1 MDRHNKSI
9 KIIDYMLLWLR
20 IALPE
25 VSVSE
30 FFDVA
35 IIGGGYTGATL
46 ALHLVRLAPADIRI
60 VIVEPR
66 AELGSGLAYETLA
79 EEHRINVPA
88 ERMGVGAGRPDR
100 FDIWLKTYHSELIGD
115 GASESTY
122 VARRWFGTFVRDR
135 LHDALTRSRVVL
147 HHVRARATSARL
159 VEGGTE
165 ISLSSGALLC
175 ARHTIVAVSHGL
187 PILPDGMP
195 ASLQGKRELIDNPW
209 DLARLSEISPDSP
222 VLIIGTGLTMADV
235 VASLLARH
243 HSGAITAISRHGL
256 LARKAGPADVPPG
269 LEFAKWP
276 EASLR
281 TYVRQL
287 RAEIV
292 RAEASGFSWR
302 GIFTALREQSAH
314 LWARLSQADKRRF
327 LRHLKAFYDVHRYRM
342 APETYGAVETAQA
355 RGQVEILAARLIAA
369 RASAH
374 GFDVILRRRGASA
387 KEQRH
392 YAAIVNCTGPRQRL
406 RADRSDFLGA
416 LIEQDLAQPDS
427 LDLGLAVDA
436 NFQLVG
442 KSRNLYAL
450 GPLTRERFGDTYGAP
465 EIQRDAERLARLL
478 AATLADEKAAAA

>member
-1 MDRHNKSI
+1 
-9 KIIDYMLLWLR
+9 
-20 IALPE
+20 
-25 VSVSE
+25 VSE
-30 FFDVA
+30 FYDVA
-35 IIGGGYTGATL
+35 IVGGGYTGATL

-60 VIVEPR
+60 AIVEPR

-88 ERMGVGAGRPDR
+88 ERMGVGTGRADR
-100 FDIWLKTYHSELIGD
+100 FDIWLKTYHPELIGD
-115 GASESTY
+115 GASETTY

-135 LHDALTRSRVVL
+135 LHDALTRPGVAL
-147 HHVRARATSARL
+147 HHVRASAALARL
-159 VEGGTE
+159 VEGGAE
-165 ISLSSGALLC
+165 ISLSSGVSLR
-175 ARHTIVAVSHGL
+175 ARHIVVAVSHGL
-187 PILPDGMP
+187 PVLPAGIP
-195 ASLQGKRELIDNPW
+195 ASLLDKRGLMDNPW
-209 DLARLSEISPDSP
+209 DPTRLSEISADCPI
-222 VLIIGTGLTMADV
+222 LIIGTGLTMADV

-243 HSGAITAISRHGL
+243 HSGSITAISRHGL

-281 TYVRQL
+281 AYVRQL
-287 RAEIV
+287 RAEIA
-292 RAEASGFSWR
+292 RAQASGFSWR
-302 GIFTALREQSAH
+302 GIFTALREQSTH

-342 APETYGAVETAQA
+342 APETYEAVEAAQA
-355 RGQVEILAARLIAA
+355 RGQVEILAARLIATQ
-369 RASAH
+369 ASAD
-374 GFDVILRRRGASA
+374 GFDVTLRRRGASTE
-387 KEQRH
+387 EQRQF
-392 YAAIVNCTGPRQRL
+392 AAIVNCTGPKQRL

-416 LIEQDLAQPDS
+416 LIAQDLAQPDS

-436 NFQLVG
+436 NFRLIG